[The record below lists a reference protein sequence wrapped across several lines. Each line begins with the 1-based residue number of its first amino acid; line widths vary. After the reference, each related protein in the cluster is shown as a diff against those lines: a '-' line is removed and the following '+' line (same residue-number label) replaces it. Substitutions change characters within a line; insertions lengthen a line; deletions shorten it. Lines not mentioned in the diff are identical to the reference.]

1 MCFLMYLTYNTVV
14 HSCSSS
20 IIIYIYLKDLLIIY
34 LFWAALGLSCGMWDF
49 FEACRIY
56 TVVRRLLSSCGMR
69 VFLFSS
75 CGMQAPGHVSSGVVA
90 RGLQLRHT
98 SSVVVAHE
106 LSCSVACGILV
117 LSPGI

>member
-56 TVVRRLLSSCGMR
+56 TVVRRLLSSCGKPR
-69 VFLFSS
+69 LLFL
-75 CGMQAPGHVSSGVVA
+75 VV
-90 RGLQLRHT
+90 RGLLIA
-98 SSVVVAHE
+98 VAS
-106 LSCSVACGILV
+106 LVAEHGL
-117 LSPGI
+117 